1 MWVRFD
7 MCNTAILAVE
17 CCSENDVVEL
27 LQRFDTVVEINK
39 LQKLE
44 GALVEQMHSWGKC
57 AKIAK
62 CAKFCKIFS
71 LFQNGQN
78 CAIFAKLC

>member
-17 CCSENDVVEL
+17 CCSENDGVEL
-27 LQRFDTVVEINK
+27 LRRFDTVVEINK

-44 GALVEQMHSWGKC
+44 GALVEQMLLLTLHLLPLTLYRL
-57 AKIAK
+57 I
-62 CAKFCKIFS
+62 
-71 LFQNGQN
+71 LT
-78 CAIFAKLC
+78 LY